1 MIEEKFFYLLVVLIV
16 FKLDLNKYMIS
27 FLIIIFGLIH
37 YQETHFACLTFQS
50 VFQVIK
56 DIKKTADYLND
67 LNIISE
73 NNEHERLDYQLLFY
87 SNYNKLNRRAD
98 SMEYVF

>member
-1 MIEEKFFYLLVVLIV
+1 
-16 FKLDLNKYMIS
+16 MIS
-27 FLIIIFGLIH
+27 FLIIIFGWIH
-37 YQETHFACLTFQS
+37 YQETHFAGLTFQS

-56 DIKKTADYLND
+56 DIRKTAEYLND

-73 NNEHERLDYQLLFY
+73 NNEQERLDYQLLFY